1 MTISTARNETVS
13 RAESQRSLDLALAAA
28 RTAIDNR
35 GQDVQSAG
43 HARVRLPLFDYFV
56 IATGSSRRQL
66 HAMSEEIDQKLEVD
80 LHDRRL
86 GIEGYDDSRW
96 IVLDYGSIVIHLF
109 DEDTRQF
116 YRLEELWADSPR
128 VEF

>member
-13 RAESQRSLDLALAAA
+13 RAESHRSRDLALAAA

-35 GQDVQSAG
+35 GQDV
-43 HARVRLPLFDYFV
+43 RVLDTRAQTPLFDYFV

-109 DEDTRQF
+109 DADARQF

-128 VEF
+128 VDF